1 MKSGSYID
9 SLNELNQSL
18 YKGLNDYKD
27 FKAVDSYSDNTGLYI
42 GIFQNKSDTIFAVR
56 GTDVLSGIE
65 EFLKDSE
72 ADKTLFERNIPKQ
85 LDSAEK
91 YFNSNKDK
99 YANIIFTGYSLGG
112 SIAQILGNRY
122 GNETYTFEAF
132 ATGSFESQKHSGNIH
147 NFGNL
152 NDPIFKA
159 DLKNHIGNVYAIPSK
174 INLSGFCHI
183 YPLYGKP
190 STAKKIDK
198 NIDIDSVYKDVK
210 KVEPYVK
217 QGYHYA
223 KDELKPTV
231 EKGLDKAK
239 TLTKQTLQ
247 KVKSTTQK

>member
-1 MKSGSYID
+1 MQSGSYID

-18 YKGLNDYKD
+18 YKGLNDFKE
-27 FKAVDSYSDNTGLYI
+27 FKAVDSYSDNTGLFI
-42 GIFQNKSDTIFAVR
+42 GIFQKGNDTIFAIR
-56 GTDVLSGIE
+56 GTDVLSGRE
-65 EFLKDSE
+65 EFLNDSSSII
-72 ADKTLFERNIPKQ
+72 ALFERSIPMQ
-85 LDSAEK
+85 LAPAEK
-91 YFNSNKDK
+91 YFNTVKNK

-132 ATGSFESQKHSGNIH
+132 ATGSFESQKHSDNIY

-159 DLKNHIGNVYAIPSK
+159 DLKNHIGNVYSIKTK
-174 INLSGFCHI
+174 IYAGIVNHL
-183 YPLYGKP
+183 YPMYGKP

-198 NIDIDSVYKDVK
+198 NIQINTIYNDAK
-210 KVEPYVK
+210 KIEPYVK

-223 KDELKPTV
+223 KDELKPAV

-239 TLTKQTLQ
+239 NLTKKTL
-247 KVKSTTQK
+247 KKFK